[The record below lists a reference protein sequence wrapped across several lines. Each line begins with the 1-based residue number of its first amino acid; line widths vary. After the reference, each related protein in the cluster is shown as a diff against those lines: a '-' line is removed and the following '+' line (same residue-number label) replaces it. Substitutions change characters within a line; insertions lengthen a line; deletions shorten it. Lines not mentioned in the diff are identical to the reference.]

1 MRALLINIYRAKR
14 VCVRMVCF
22 IKNILKTKL
31 KDLKMEKC
39 GAVVTVFVATILM
52 SGCIHQ
58 PINSEGGKSPVI
70 DKKGELNVPDAK
82 LVSQLPDFVR
92 EENEIQIADN
102 FNHVDPSWV
111 IGALV
116 NRETRMVHAM
126 DSFLKK
132 DAKPK
137 LTPSSEVVFREL
149 VDNSITSNSEWL
161 TFIKATISS
170 NTRAEVTVMRTGDVS
185 VLSENIDKAGLIRH
199 TMNIPKSDRDKYG
212 IIIGYSDY
220 LLSAAYFRNFGVSG
234 AVSGFGAKID
244 GNWFSKAENASVQHR
259 IVAVWAPLPYVLEII
274 NKTNTADLTKSTA
287 EAIDQGNIQ
296 VEKIPELIHSP
307 VDQ

>member
-1 MRALLINIYRAKR
+1 
-14 VCVRMVCF
+14 
-22 IKNILKTKL
+22 
-31 KDLKMEKC
+31 MEKY
-39 GAVVTVFVATILM
+39 GAVATVLAATILM
-52 SGCIHQ
+52 SGCIHK
-58 PINSEGGKSPVI
+58 PVNPDGGKSPVV
-70 DKKGELNVPDAK
+70 DKKGELNVPDTK

-116 NRETRMVHAM
+116 NRETKMVHAM

-137 LTPSSEVVFREL
+137 LTPSSEVVFKEL
-149 VDNSITSNSEWL
+149 VDNSITINNEWL
-161 TFIKATISS
+161 AFIKATISS
-170 NTRAEVTVMRTGDVS
+170 NARAEVTVMRTGDVS
-185 VLSENIDKAGLIRH
+185 VLSESIDKAGLINH
-199 TMNIPKSDRDKYG
+199 TINIPKSERDKYG

-234 AVSGFGAKID
+234 AASGFGAKID

-259 IVAVWAPLPYVLEII
+259 IVAVWAPLPYVLEVIK
-274 NKTNTADLTKSTA
+274 KTDTTDLTKSTT
-287 EAIDQGNIQ
+287 EAINQGNIQ